1 MSVGETPNVVLKE
14 MLELS
19 LKVPQLKKILE
30 FQNQKKAY
38 EICTK
43 RKFRTKNQTNDWKL
57 TKWTLSIRKQTSK
70 RC

>member
-19 LKVPQLKKILE
+19 LKVPQLKRILE

-38 EICTK
+38 EIYTK
-43 RKFRTKNQTNDWKL
+43 RKF
-57 TKWTLSIRKQTSK
+57 
-70 RC
+70 

>member
-38 EICTK
+38 EIYTK
-43 RKFRTKNQTNDWKL
+43 RKFGTKNQTNDWKL

>member
-38 EICTK
+38 EIYTK
-43 RKFRTKNQTNDWKL
+43 RKFGTKIQTND
-57 TKWTLSIRKQTSK
+57 
-70 RC
+70 

>member
-38 EICTK
+38 EIYTK
-43 RKFRTKNQTNDWKL
+43 RKFWTKNQTNDWKL